1 MGAVEVYVV
10 RIYRRFPDD
19 PEHVEGIVETPGS
32 REAFAF
38 RLRDEL
44 MKLVFPGD
52 TPKQKTRKPARTAGK
67 RVTPKTKRR
76 PA

>member
-44 MKLVFPGD
+44 IKLVFRD
-52 TPKQKTRKPARTAGK
+52 NAPKQKTPKLTRAAGK
-67 RVTPKTKRR
+67 GAMTKAKRR
-76 PA
+76 RA